1 MNFALTENQKMIA
14 EMMRSFVAK
23 EVIPYA
29 REWDEEEKF
38 PHDVVKKLGELG
50 MLGIVVP
57 EKYGGSGA
65 DYVSFAL
72 AIEEIARGDGSLAL
86 TVASHNS
93 LCTGHILQFASE
105 EQKQKYLPMLAS
117 GKWLGAWCLT
127 EPGSGSDASAM
138 KTRAVRLSNGRW
150 RINGTKMFITQGG
163 VGSVYV
169 VLASTNAE
177 KRQKGITAF
186 IVERSFKGVS
196 TGKKLQKLGM
206 RSSDTTEVIFE
217 EVEVGDEQR
226 LGEIDRG
233 FIDTLKVLDCGRIG
247 IAALGTGLAR
257 AALEESL
264 RYSKERTQFGKTL
277 SEFQAIQWMLADMAT
292 EIDAARMLYL
302 RAAWMKDNDMP
313 FTKEAS
319 MAKLYA
325 SEVAMRACVKAIQI
339 HGGYGYMRDYP
350 VERYLR
356 DAKLCEIGEGT
367 SEVQRMIIARKLLDF

>member
-1 MNFALTENQKMIA
+1 
-14 EMMRSFVAK
+14 
-23 EVIPYA
+23 
-29 REWDEEEKF
+29 
-38 PHDVVKKLGELG
+38 
-50 MLGIVVP
+50 
-57 EKYGGSGA
+57 
-65 DYVSFAL
+65 
-72 AIEEIARGDGSLAL
+72 
-86 TVASHNS
+86 
-93 LCTGHILQFASE
+93 
-105 EQKQKYLPMLAS
+105 MLAS

-138 KTRAVRLSNGRW
+138 KTRAARLGDGGW
-150 RINGTKMFITQGG
+150 LINGTKMFITQGS

-177 KRQKGITAF
+177 MKQKGVTAF
-186 IVERSFKGVS
+186 IIERSFKGVS
-196 TGKKLQKLGM
+196 VGKKLYKLGM

-217 EVEVGDEQR
+217 DVEVSDAQR
-226 LGEIDRG
+226 LGEVDHG

-247 IAALGTGLAR
+247 IAALGVGLAR
-257 AALEESL
+257 GALEESL
-264 RYSKERTQFGKTL
+264 RYSRERAQFGKTL
-277 SEFQAIQWMLADMAT
+277 SEFQAIQWMLADIAT
-292 EIDAARMLYL
+292 EIDAARLLYL
-302 RAAWMKDNDMP
+302 RAAWMKDNGVA

-367 SEVQRMIIARKLLDF
+367 SEVQRMVIARKLLEL

>member
-1 MNFALTENQKMIA
+1 MNFSLTENQKMIA
-14 EMMRSFVAK
+14 DMMRSFVAK

-38 PHDVVKKLGELG
+38 PMDVVRKLGGLG

-65 DYVSFAL
+65 DYVSSAL

-93 LCTGHILQFASE
+93 LCTGHILHFGSE

-138 KTRAVRLSNGRW
+138 KTRAARLGDGGW
-150 RINGTKMFITQGG
+150 LINGTKMFITQGS

-177 KRQKGITAF
+177 MKQKGVTAF
-186 IVERSFKGVS
+186 IIERSFKGVS
-196 TGKKLQKLGM
+196 VGKKLYKLGM

-217 EVEVGDEQR
+217 DVEVSDAQR
-226 LGEIDRG
+226 LGEVDHG

-247 IAALGTGLAR
+247 IAALGVGLAR
-257 AALEESL
+257 GALEESL
-264 RYSKERTQFGKTL
+264 RYSRERAQFGKTL
-277 SEFQAIQWMLADMAT
+277 SEFQAIQWMLADIAT
-292 EIDAARMLYL
+292 EIDAARLLYL
-302 RAAWMKDNDMP
+302 RAAWMKDNGVA

-367 SEVQRMIIARKLLDF
+367 SEVQRMVIARKLLEL